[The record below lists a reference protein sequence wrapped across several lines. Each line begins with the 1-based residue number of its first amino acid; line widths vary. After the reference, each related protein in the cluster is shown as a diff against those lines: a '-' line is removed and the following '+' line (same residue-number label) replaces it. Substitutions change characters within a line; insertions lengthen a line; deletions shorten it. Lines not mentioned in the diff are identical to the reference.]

1 MILVDTSVWVRHFRD
16 RDSMLTELLG
26 RGAALTHPFVIGE
39 LALGNLRQ
47 RELVVRMLS
56 QLPAASV
63 ATNAEVLHFIDQKS
77 LFGRGVGYVDVHL
90 LAATKLTA
98 GSQLWTLD
106 KRLNEVAAQ
115 LGMAAASG

>member
-1 MILVDTSVWVRHFRD
+1 VILVDTSVWVQHFRD
-16 RDSMLTELLG
+16 RDAILAELLE

-47 RELVVRMLS
+47 RELVLRMLS
-56 QLPAASV
+56 RLPAASV
-63 ATNAEVLHFIDQKS
+63 ATNAEVLGFIDRNA

-90 LAATKLTA
+90 LAATRLTA

-106 KRLNEVAAQ
+106 KRLNDVAVE
-115 LGMAAASG
+115 LGMAAGRG